1 MAYFT
6 EPMGDEFKKALE
18 EAMRELEEKQEDE
31 EDQSSSSKRKSKKN
45 RKRSHLSA
53 KEKRALK

>member
-18 EAMRELEEKQEDE
+18 EAMRELEEKSSDD
-31 EDQSSSSKRKSKKN
+31 EDQTVPKKKSRKN
-45 RKRSHLSA
+45 IARLSA
-53 KEKRALK
+53 KQKRALK

>member
-31 EDQSSSSKRKSKKN
+31 EDQSPSSKRKSKKN